1 MQIANSMISQF
12 SRTIWTDSKKIFFK
26 VHVIEI
32 QKNFQPPTICFCLL
46 FQGLMDKKTLFSFCM
61 QVAEF
66 NKIPPPDMNKC
77 MSSFF
82 RFARELTS
90 IRINISD
97 PEQQV
102 SFDLEVISYLPNL
115 PILLKLIFNFNFRV
129 LNGFPLYTQRYVS
142 KPYCAK

>member
-1 MQIANSMISQF
+1 MQIQWYLNSQEQFEQISKRFSSKLRLLRYRWMFSHLQF
-12 SRTIWTDSKKIFFK
+12 G
-26 VHVIEI
+26 
-32 QKNFQPPTICFCLL
+32 FCLL

-102 SFDLEVISYLPNL
+102 SFDLEVSFHIPNL
-115 PILLKLIFNFNFRV
+115 PLLFKLIFNFNFRV